1 VSVSDLAVRIA
12 ARILP
17 FSLRDRYREQWSADL
32 RDAHEAGLR
41 PMSIAFAAL
50 AFAVTLDRP
59 RESRR
64 LPTAEQRIRRSRLA
78 IGLALSAALLSLS
91 MFPRITFGGMT
102 GLVVWDYASFFL
114 TELLNAYAVLAPITA
129 LILVRGARARWSVT
143 LLAIATTAPLAAAL
157 IDSTAGYGDYF
168 SAGSGA
174 FAAAGIVITVACGLL
189 WHPSGR
195 NVRTSLMGGIA
206 VWVIAAAGI
215 GYAAVMCLTAATP
228 AGFGEGNE
236 AMYADWIAA
245 ELQFRALLVQV
256 LWSWAIVAALLGVL
270 VIVFGRRMS
279 DRRALA
285 LGVAAVAVSLI
296 GASGVFGFI
305 ELGMSG
311 TLSPV
316 LLAPLRLIAQVMLV
330 SVTLVAVGGVRLQRR
345 RPDSELAPA

>member
-1 VSVSDLAVRIA
+1 MIAGWIVQLAVRL
-12 ARILP
+12 LP
-17 FSLRDRYREQWSADL
+17 VDMRERFREQWLADC
-32 RDAHEAGLR
+32 RDADEAGLR
-41 PMSIAFAAL
+41 PMTIAFAAL

-59 RESRR
+59 RVSRR

-78 IGLALSAALLSLS
+78 VGLALSAALLSLS
-91 MFPRITFGGMT
+91 MFPRITFGGLT
-102 GLVVWDYASFFL
+102 GLVVWDYASFFIAA
-114 TELLNAYAVLAPITA
+114 LLMAYSVLAPITA

-157 IDSTAGYGDYF
+157 IDSSAGYGDYF

-174 FAAAGIVITVACGLL
+174 FAAAAIVIAVACGLL
-189 WHPSGR
+189 WHPRGR
-195 NVRTSLMGGIA
+195 NVRTSLMGGIS

-215 GYAAVMCLTAATP
+215 GYSAVMCLTAATP

-236 AMYADWIAA
+236 ALYADWIAA

-256 LWSWAIVAALLGVL
+256 LWGWAIVAALLGVL

-279 DRRALA
+279 DRRALS
-285 LGVAAVAVSLI
+285 LGVAAVAVSLL

-316 LLAPLRLIAQVMLV
+316 LLDPLRLIAQLLLV
-330 SVTLVAVGGVRLQRR
+330 TVTLVAVGGVRLRR
-345 RPDSELAPA
+345 TRLDSTLAPA